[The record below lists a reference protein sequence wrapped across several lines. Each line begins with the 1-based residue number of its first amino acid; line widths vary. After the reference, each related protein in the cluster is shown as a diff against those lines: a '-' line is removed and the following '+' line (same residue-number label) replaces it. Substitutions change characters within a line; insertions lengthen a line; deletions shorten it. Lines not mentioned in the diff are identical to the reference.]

1 MLVVAVRIVFR
12 LAALDEPSMLVAGVV
27 DDQVE
32 HQFHTAL
39 LDAFEQFVEVGHGAE
54 LGHNFAVIA
63 NVVSVVGIGRVVMRT
78 QPDHVDPE
86 ALDVVELGDDAF
98 EVAYAVAVGVFER
111 AWVDLVDDGL
121 FPSLWLVTVD
131 GCRGVVL
138 TLS

>member
-1 MLVVAVRIVFR
+1 
-12 LAALDEPSMLVAGVV
+12 
-27 DDQVE
+27 
-32 HQFHTAL
+32 
-39 LDAFEQFVEVGHGAE
+39 
-54 LGHNFAVIA
+54 
-63 NVVSVVGIGRVVMRT
+63 MRT